1 MAPTVEILVPA
12 GIVHGFSHVDR
23 HAGNV
28 LKRSKAHSD
37 PFRQN
42 HVLQGHGNPFAP
54 EERKSFRHFL
64 EHNGLQIVQP
74 RKLTVAHGFQGGH
87 FQLGASIKYAV
98 RAQTNGITVIVIHRV
113 GGHTE
118 EVMINVQGI
127 AAPVLTIVIEGGVLQ
142 HPISDVGQTVG
153 QADLREHVA
162 SVEGTLLQ
170 VGQAVRQ
177 VDGGQCGAREGPHTN
192 RLQMGGEIHLGQS
205 RAIKGGIPDEEQ
217 AFGERNAF
225 QVCPI
230 TESKAADARHALGND
245 QVSDTR
251 HVVDLVA
258 LPVDRQRQD
267 DRVGMA
273 HIRDHGIGDTIVDV
287 AESVNVHKA
296 EALVGRIGIGLIP
309 ILIHQDTGIVSHL
322 SMCIV
327 SEIQE
332 KVALILHQVQAI
344 TAPEGI
350 FVNTRHRCAQN
361 QLGQAA
367 ATECTAADMRNT
379 VTYMSIDKALTA
391 AECTI
396 LDPLHTVGD
405 HDESQALTLR
415 KCTAGNNT
423 GAFGQNHARQILA
436 AIKALNG
443 GDTLGDLHK
452 SLDGIRHKQDGHG
465 LLIIQ
470 HAVAGCIRRIVR
482 INFNGGQGITPS
494 QAGGADVGNTGGNMN
509 PCDPLAG
516 GKLNGRDPIRDSDL
530 SREERRLDQD
540 TLILQVVQDP
550 VCHQV
555 PTVPFCHGD
564 ASQLVA
570 TGHDIIRDARYRGR
584 KADLNEVHA
593 VIKDRAIQSLQ
604 PLGQNNRR
612 KALTVCKGGF
622 ANGLEGGGQGRKA
635 KRITIPE
642 CESSNGLHRIGH
654 LNVLQARAS
663 VERKL
668 TDLKKAIRQDHLLQR
683 GAFVEGFLGQMG
695 HGTPRFKADGTDG
708 GIALQRDEGYR
719 GGDHQLGHAVGNH
732 ENTGLFVIVQN
743 AVHLGKIRILGM
755 NGHRLQIASLE
766 CRCGNIRDALADHGK
781 LQSVTACKGSVT
793 YPCHVVGDH
802 RVSQAAS
809 LECLGTDHGNRIG
822 DTKLLQGGTT
832 KEGRIGDGCHIR
844 RKRHGTKALASAEHR
859 DVHASHTVGD
869 HDLLKGGTPAER
881 HIPQAGQV
889 RGQMDLGKAL
899 TASKGI
905 GFYVGQVIGQDRPL
919 QSRTAREAIPPHTRN
934 TVGDDDLG
942 QGGASREG
950 HHTDRRDAVGDGDGN
965 QRIHVLE
972 RIISDRRNAVRN
984 RDVGGHGKHAENFG
998 LPVVVQDAVL
1008 HEQMAVLRVNGDLET
1023 VDAHENTTRKLLHA
1037 LTQTNRLQGTASREG
1052 LISQALEAVGQ
1063 IYLRKCYTL
1072 GKGIRLNG
1080 HQITGQYHGLQGR
1093 TAVECGGFN
1102 GFYRFGYHHGLQG
1115 AASGKC
1121 GVSHLCQSLGEYGM
1135 GERSALREHLRN
1147 IREGVW
1153 NDDLANPLERA
1164 DGVALSLNA
1173 IRQGEPFLV
1182 ALVRDQDV
1190 ASVLYEEA
1198 QAVGGLQIGVL
1209 PVLAQVVTVSIPVHQ
1224 GLGIG
1229 HDVAVIRSDP

>member
-1 MAPTVEILVPA
+1 
-12 GIVHGFSHVDR
+12 
-23 HAGNV
+23 
-28 LKRSKAHSD
+28 
-37 PFRQN
+37 
-42 HVLQGHGNPFAP
+42 
-54 EERKSFRHFL
+54 
-64 EHNGLQIVQP
+64 
-74 RKLTVAHGFQGGH
+74 
-87 FQLGASIKYAV
+87 
-98 RAQTNGITVIVIHRV
+98 
-113 GGHTE
+113 
-118 EVMINVQGI
+118 MIDVQGI

-153 QADLREHVA
+153 QADLREQVA

-170 VGQAVRQ
+170 AGQTVRQ

-192 RLQMGGEIHLGQS
+192 RLQMGGEIHLCQS

-230 TESKAADARHALGND
+230 TESKPADARHALGND

-258 LPVDRQRQD
+258 LSVDRQRQD

-273 HIRDHGIGDTIVDV
+273 HIRDHGIRRTVVGVTEVTNIHVFP
-287 AESVNVHKA
+287 
-296 EALVGRIGIGLIP
+296 ALVGGIRVGFLIV
-309 ILIHQDTGIVSHL
+309 LVHQDAGLERNPSVFL
-322 SMCIV
+322 AFKR
-327 SEIQE
+327 QG
-332 KVALILHQVQAI
+332 KVTSVPYQVQAI
-344 TAPEGI
+344 TAREGRLTDADHE
-350 FVNTRHRCAQN
+350 FTQSK
-361 QLGQAA
+361 LGHSAGIEDVTA
-367 ATECTAADMRNT
+367 DMGHSVTNAGVDKACTACEG
-379 VTYMSIDKALTA
+379 VV
-391 AECTI
+391 
-396 LDPLHTVGD
+396 LDPLNAVGNINRAQTLTIMKCIGGND
-405 HDESQALTLR
+405 HGAL
-415 KCTAGNNT
+415 
-423 GAFGQNHARQILA
+423 GQGDTRQIA
-436 AIKALNG
+436 TPGKPVNRRYA
-443 GDTLGDLHK
+443 LGDADDSIH
-452 SLDGIRHKQDGHG
+452 GVGHEQDGHG

-482 INFNGGQGITPS
+482 INFNGGQGIAPS
-494 QAGGADVGNTGGNMN
+494 QAGGADVGNTGGDMN

-516 GKLNGRDPIRDSDL
+516 GQLNGRDPIRNSDL

-593 VIKDRAIQSLQ
+593 VIKDSAIQSLQ

-612 KALTVCKGGF
+612 KALTVCKGGS

-635 KRITIPE
+635 KRITIPK

-822 DTKLLQGGTT
+822 DTKLLQSGTT

-844 RKRHGTKALASAEHR
+844 GKRHGTKARASAEHR

-869 HDLLKGGTPAER
+869 HDLLKGGTPAECC
-881 HIPQAGQV
+881 IPQAGQV

-919 QSRTAREAIPPHTRN
+919 QSSTAREAIPPHTRN
-934 TVGDDDLG
+934 TVGNDDLG

-1008 HEQMAVLRVNGDLET
+1008 HDQMAVLRVNGDLET
-1023 VDAHENTTRKLLHA
+1023 VDAPENTTRKLLHA
-1037 LTQTNRLQGTASREG
+1037 LTQANRLQGTASREG

-1121 GVSHLCQSLGEYGM
+1121 GVSHLCQSLGEYDM
-1135 GERSALREHLRN
+1135 SERSALREHLRN
-1147 IREGVW
+1147 IREGAW

-1198 QAVGGLQIGVL
+1198 QAVRGLQIGVL